1 MSWLRKSWIKNQAKA
16 LKVVFFLLFAAG
28 FLIFL
33 ISACG
38 KKKPTEQKVNNRPEL
53 LALTNRSIQENQTVS
68 FALISFDVDGTVPKL
83 SVVGAP
89 KNAIFVD
96 SLNGRGSFSWTAT
109 FSQEG
114 SYFVRF
120 IASDGALA
128 DTEKAVIMVGNV
140 NRSPVWQTISDQFF
154 TEEITRNFSVRAI
167 DPDGDSIFLST
178 DSLPVGAIF
187 TDSSSGKGS
196 FVWLPTFAQ
205 SGTYFVFLIASDGF
219 LADTERVNIFVGNV
233 NRQPELLPVDSQSFV
248 EGVAGSFAVS
258 ASDPDGDSV
267 FLSADSLPVGAAFN
281 DSLNSRGSFSWTPDF
296 TQSGSYRPL
305 FVATDRNLADSQ
317 AVNVRVLEFDR
328 PPEFAFTPNQQITEG
343 QLLAFSV
350 SASDPDGTTA
360 RFTAMGLP
368 SGATFVDSVN
378 GRGGFRWLT
387 KVLQAGTYNIIFLAR
402 SGALTDT
409 AIISVRVDTALI
421 TYTAHTKPIFDS
433 RCASCHY
440 PGGSECP
447 SICFSTYAEARQLKD
462 RIRIRVVAG
471 TMPPGGGLP
480 QGKRDTINAW
490 VLRGAPQ

>member
-1 MSWLRKSWIKNQAKA
+1 M
-16 LKVVFFLLFAAG
+16 V
-28 FLIFL
+28 FL
-33 ISACG
+33 ISACS
-38 KKKPTEQKVNNRPEL
+38 KKKPTGQKVNNRPEL

-83 SVVGAP
+83 SALGTP
-89 KNAIFVD
+89 KNSIFVD

-114 SYFVRF
+114 SYVIRF

-128 DTEKAVIMVGNV
+128 DTEQAVIMVGNV

-154 TEEITRNFSVRAI
+154 TEEITRSFSVRAI
-167 DPDGDSIFLST
+167 DRDGDSIFLSI
-178 DSLPVGAIF
+178 DSLPSGAIF
-187 TDSSSGKGS
+187 TDSSRGKGS
-196 FVWLPTFAQ
+196 FVWRPTFAQ
-205 SGTYFVFLIASDGF
+205 SGTYFISLIASDGF
-219 LADTERVNIFVGNV
+219 LADTERVSVFVGNV
-233 NRQPELLPVDSQSFV
+233 NRSPELLPVDSQFFV
-248 EGVAGSFAVS
+248 EGLAGNFGIS

-267 FLSADSLPVGAAFN
+267 FLSADSLPIGAAFN
-281 DSLNSRGSFSWTPDF
+281 DSLNSRGSFSWAPDF

-317 AVNVRVLEFDR
+317 AVSVRVLEFDQ

-350 SASDPDGTTA
+350 SASDPDGGTVQLS
-360 RFTAMGLP
+360 AMGLP
-368 SGATFVDSVN
+368 SGAAFVDSLN

-402 SGALTDT
+402 SGALADT
-409 AIISVRVDTALI
+409 AIVVVRVDAALI
-421 TYTAHTKPIFDS
+421 TYTNHTKSIIDTLCTP
-433 RCASCHY
+433 CHF
-440 PGGSECP
+440 PGGIECP
-447 SICFSTYAEARQLKD
+447 PICLNTYSGAFLWKD
-462 RIRIRVVAG
+462 RIRVRVVAG
-471 TMPPGGGLP
+471 TMPPTGGLP